1 MTKITAKTMVELR
14 AKIFKA
20 EGWVRV
26 AGESYA
32 VKITRFYNIAFDT
45 KANRIV
51 ATRKECA

>member
-1 MTKITAKTMVELR
+1 MTKITAQNMVELR

-20 EGWVRV
+20 EGWTRK

-32 VKITRFYNIAFDT
+32 VKIKQFYTVTFDAKT
-45 KANRIV
+45 DRIT